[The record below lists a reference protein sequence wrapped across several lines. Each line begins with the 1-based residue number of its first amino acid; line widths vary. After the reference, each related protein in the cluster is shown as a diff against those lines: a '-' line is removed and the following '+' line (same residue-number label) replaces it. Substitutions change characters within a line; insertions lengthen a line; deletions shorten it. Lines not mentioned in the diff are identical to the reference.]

1 MTGGAGFVGSHLVD
15 KLMLDGHE
23 VNVPL
28 DSKCFLNWES
38 VFQESR
44 RVCLMSDMCCRCLWW
59 TTTSLDEKEILNSGW
74 DMKTLRCC
82 TMTLSTHFSLRFGPL
97 LQTS

>member
-38 VFQESR
+38 VVQES
-44 RVCLMSDMCCRCLWW
+44 
-59 TTTSLDEKEILNSGW
+59 
-74 DMKTLRCC
+74 
-82 TMTLSTHFSLRFGPL
+82 
-97 LQTS
+97 